1 MNLLM
6 DVCDFG
12 CQRLALKQLK
22 NGRFV
27 CAEFVAQCPAMRD
40 KNAAGNRGKNPFANR
55 PHPRGMAGKTPWNRG
70 MTWAEMFGELRAEEM
85 RQIGRANVARANE
98 LLRTSPD
105 LEARRR
111 KKLSTVARQRCLG
124 QYREGSGRGKKG
136 RYKGHWCDSSYELA
150 FVIYA
155 LDHGFWFER
164 NWQSFSYWWGGRAR
178 SWIPDFRLK
187 NNMYLEIKGY
197 ESPQVQAKFAA
208 FPHGLIVVKRE
219 NMQFVFDY
227 VIGSYG
233 RDFTRLYE

>member
-1 MNLLM
+1 
-6 DVCDFG
+6 
-12 CQRLALKQLK
+12 
-22 NGRFV
+22 
-27 CAEFVAQCPAMRD
+27 VAQCPAMRD

-136 RYKGHWCDSSYELA
+136 RYKGHWYDSSYELA

-164 NWQSFSYWWGGRAR
+164 NWRLSPIGGAAVHGAGFLTSGSRTTCTWR
-178 SWIPDFRLK
+178 SRDTNRRRCRPSSRPFR
-187 NNMYLEIKGY
+187 MG
-197 ESPQVQAKFAA
+197 
-208 FPHGLIVVKRE
+208 
-219 NMQFVFDY
+219 
-227 VIGSYG
+227 
-233 RDFTRLYE
+233 